1 MPRPYPSEF
10 RERALELVKSGRTV
24 VDVAAT
30 LGIAQS
36 CLYRWKQQDLVDRG
50 VRPASGRA
58 PSAELA
64 AANKRVRE
72 LEEENKILRKAAAAV
87 EQVVPPK
94 DRFGLVGELHADG
107 VRIRKACF
115 ALGVSTSGY
124 YEWKSRA
131 PSTRS
136 IRHAWLTDMI
146 GQIHESSYGTYG
158 RMRVR
163 AELQRSHEITVGQ
176 NTVALLMRRS
186 GLVGLPLQRRS
197 KRVPPQVTV
206 TDLVRRRFRAD
217 SPDRLWVTD
226 ITEHPTREGKL
237 YCCVVLDVF
246 SRRVVG
252 WAIDTTQRA
261 ELATNALGMAINS
274 RRPEPGAIIHGDHG
288 TQFTSWAFT
297 SRARNAGLL
306 PSLGTVG
313 DPYDNA
319 VIESFWARMQ
329 VELLNRRR
337 WSTRVELANAIFEYI
352 EGFHNRRRRHG
363 ALGWDTPLEFENRH
377 RQRATTPQLQFRKT
391 GS

>member
-10 RERALELVKSGRTV
+10 RERALELVRSGRTV

-50 VRPASGRA
+50 LRPPSGRA
-58 PSAELA
+58 PSAELT
-64 AANKRVRE
+64 AANRRIRE
-72 LEEENKILRKAAAAV
+72 LEEENKILRRAAAAV
-87 EQVVPPK
+87 EQVMPPK
-94 DRFGLVGELHADG
+94 ERFRLVGELHADG
-107 VRIRKACF
+107 VRIRKACLT
-115 ALGVSTSGY
+115 LGVSTSGY

-136 IRHAWLTDMI
+136 IRHAWLTDLI

-176 NTVALLMRRS
+176 NTVGLLMRRS
-186 GLVGLPLQRRS
+186 GLVGLPLRRRS
-197 KRVPPQVTV
+197 KRVPNQVTV
-206 TDLVRRRFRAD
+206 TDLVRRRFHAD
-217 SPDRLWVTD
+217 GPDRLWVTD

-261 ELATNALGMAINS
+261 ELATNALGMAIDS
-274 RRPEPGAIIHGDHG
+274 RRPSPGTIIHGDHG

-313 DPYDNA
+313 DPYHNA
-319 VIESFWARMQ
+319 VVESFWARMQ

-337 WSTRVELANAIFEYI
+337 WVTRVELANAIFEYI

-363 ALGWDTPLEFENRH
+363 ALGWDTPLEFETRH
-377 RQRATTPQLQFRKT
+377 RQLATTPQLKFQGT